1 NEYSTDIDHNF
12 DGIVSLDE
20 RVESIQDQYVNEK
33 HVKHKLKSYRYIFNT
48 CPLTFDGA
56 YGLTEANH
64 SIKFCKHE
72 TTRRIELYF
81 HFTRKHQ
88 LKKIYAQRLVQAIV
102 NNEDPHIIKLF
113 NENEDVLDHFYKVQ
127 CPFVYENINTLNYS
141 QQKVNILP
149 CQHRLVVLYKLKHHL
164 RVTHKISNSLAQ
176 KLVNE
181 FKNKLNKN

>member
-1 NEYSTDIDHNF
+1 M
-12 DGIVSLDE
+12 
-20 RVESIQDQYVNEK
+20 DQYVNEK

-127 CPFVYENINTLNYS
+127 CPFVYENIHTLNYS
-141 QQKVNILP
+141 QQKTSQFFPNPIP
-149 CQHRLVVLYKLKHHL
+149 RSQVLTSGIPLSSPAGIGSAWKHGL
-164 RVTHKISNSLAQ
+164 R
-176 KLVNE
+176 
-181 FKNKLNKN
+181 